1 MQLIGHLDADCFY
14 ASAERVRFPHL
25 RGIPVGVLGN
35 QGACVIAKSYEMKAR
50 GVKTGEPI
58 WEAVEKCPEGV
69 YIKRDFEWYE
79 VLSRKMLALLKR
91 HSSRVEYYS
100 IDEFF
105 FDADDL
111 KQSFRSNLPEAVAAL
126 QAEFLQQVGVP
137 VSIGI
142 STSRILA
149 KLGSDSAKPYGWY
162 VLIEPEKI
170 SKLLNK
176 QPVGEVTG
184 IGYQSERKLN
194 GLGIFTCAD
203 IVKADRKL
211 IRKLLT
217 IKGEA
222 IWYELRGESVIPIL
236 TKRTVHKRVARGG
249 SLGGTV
255 SDPVI
260 LNAWLIR
267 NIERLTEA
275 LFAYGYQCG
284 KVRLDLQFRNGGG
297 WGQQMLLHGHTDSFE
312 SLVAATQKMAQQI
325 DPALTP
331 VSYMHITAEDL
342 RQAGQRQ
349 MSLLDQRGS
358 RANRLK
364 AAVNHKI
371 GRFALRSAATL
382 ALPELYNDH
391 AHNYEICDVQGKTC
405 F

>member
-25 RGIPVGVLGN
+25 KGLPMGVLGN
-35 QGACVIAKSYEMKAR
+35 QGACVIAKSYEMKAS

-58 WEAVEKCPEGV
+58 WEAVEKCPEGIYV
-69 YIKRDFEWYE
+69 KRDFEWYE
-79 VLSRKMLALLKR
+79 VLSRKMLALLKQ
-91 HSSRVEYYS
+91 HSPTVEYYS

-105 FDADDL
+105 FDADYL
-111 KQSFRSNLPEAVAAL
+111 TQSYQCELPEAVAAL
-126 QAEFLQQVGVP
+126 QAEFLEQVGVP

-162 VLIEPEKI
+162 VLIEPEKV
-170 SKLLNK
+170 SKLLRE

-184 IGYQSERKLN
+184 IGHQSEAKLN
-194 GLGIFTCAD
+194 ALGVFTCAD
-203 IVKADRKL
+203 LASADRQV
-211 IRKLLT
+211 IRNLLT

-222 IWYELRGESVIPIL
+222 IWYELQGESVIPIL
-236 TKRTVHKRVARGG
+236 TKRTHHKRVARGG

-255 SDPVI
+255 DDPEI

-297 WGQQMLLHGHTDSFE
+297 WGRQVLLHGHTDAFE
-312 SLVAATQKMAQQI
+312 SLVAATQKVIQQV
-325 DPALTP
+325 DPSLTP

-342 RQAGQRQ
+342 RRAGQRQ
-349 MSLLDQRGS
+349 LSLLDEKRSQ
-358 RANRLK
+358 ANRLK
-364 AAVNHKI
+364 AIVNNKI
-371 GRFALRSAATL
+371 GRFALRSGATL
-382 ALPELYNDH
+382 ALPELYNDY

>member
-111 KQSFRSNLPEAVAAL
+111 KQSFKSNLPEAVAAL

-203 IVKADRKL
+203 IVKTDRKL

-297 WGQQMLLHGHTDSFE
+297 WGRQMLLHGHTDSFE

-349 MSLLDQRGS
+349 MSLLDQRDS
-358 RANRLK
+358 RSNRLK

>member
-25 RGIPVGVLGN
+25 QGLPIGVLGN

-58 WEAVEKCPEGV
+58 WEAVEKCREGV

-79 VLSRKMLALLKR
+79 VLSRKMLAILKQ
-91 HSSRVEYYS
+91 HSPTVEYYS

-105 FDADDL
+105 FDADYL
-111 KQSFRSNLPEAVAAL
+111 THSFQSDLPEAVAAL

-149 KLGSDSAKPYGWY
+149 KLGSDSAKPYGWH
-162 VLIEPEKI
+162 VLVEPECI
-170 SKLLNK
+170 SRLLHE
-176 QPVGEVTG
+176 QSVGEVTG
-184 IGYQSERKLN
+184 IGTQSEAKLN
-194 GLGIFTCAD
+194 GLGIFTCAEL
-203 IVKADRKL
+203 AATDRKA
-211 IRKLLT
+211 ISKLLT

-236 TKRTVHKRVARGG
+236 TKRTHHKRVARGG

-284 KVRLDLQFRNGGG
+284 RVRLDLQFRHGGG
-297 WGQQMLLHGHTDSFE
+297 WWRQVLLHGHTDSFE
-312 SLVAATQKMAQQI
+312 TLVAATQKVIQQV
-325 DPALTP
+325 DPTLKP
-331 VSYMHITAEDL
+331 VSYMHIIAEDL
-342 RQAGQRQ
+342 RRAGQRQ
-349 MSLLDQRGS
+349 LSLLDQTS
-358 RANRLK
+358 SQANRLK
-364 AAVNHKI
+364 ATVNQKI

-382 ALPELYNDH
+382 ALPELYNDQ